1 MKIGIGQINTRVGDF
16 EANAKKILTAC
27 ESFAAQGADFAVF
40 PESAISGYPI
50 KDLVFYEKFVE
61 TAQKVLTSLASKLPL
76 PRLSAVRGYAK
87 ARSAS
92 EIRRIGLKTAKS
104 STFATNTFC
113 PITAP

>member
-61 TAQKVLTSLASKLPL
+61 TDFAGVKASASRAC
-76 PRLSAVRGYAK
+76 RLSEGMRGLGRLPK
-87 ARSAS
+87 F
-92 EIRRIGLKTAKS
+92 GVLD
-104 STFATNTFC
+104 
-113 PITAP
+113 